1 LDEYQR
7 ISPAQ
12 VTLAP
17 SGGEGG
23 RSMGAMRWAQSANYG
38 VAPNP
43 AMPRTWPGENAGPY
57 DMEINWNMWEN
68 HGKNMGKHGNIMGKI
83 MAKTWENMGISW
95 EKSWQKHGKTW
106 EYHGKNHGKNM
117 GKHGN
122 IMGKIMAKT
131 WEKWEITPSSSSQTI
146 VTTMVWGLRY
156 GCHGSH

>member
-57 DMEINWNMWEN
+57 DMEIKWNMWE
-68 HGKNMGKHGNIMGKI
+68 
-83 MAKTWENMGISW
+83 
-95 EKSWQKHGKTW
+95 
-106 EYHGKNHGKNM
+106 NHGKNM

-146 VTTMVWGLRY
+146 VTAMVWGLRY
-156 GCHGSH
+156 RSDGSQ